1 MDAALRSAGFEV
13 VPLDWAEFETGTN
26 CFTTIFFTEAWDAD
40 HELVEANPDGVGA
53 DIVQTLDL
61 TDLFRP
67 GLTEA
72 RRQLAEWRR
81 SLLALFD
88 RVELLA
94 LPTLPIFPPR
104 LEDLNPETFVPIIT
118 EITRHTSLFNAA
130 GTPCVAQPIPCPGS
144 RLPASLQLVGPL
156 RGEELLLTT
165 ALEIE
170 AATGPGT

>member
-1 MDAALRSAGFEV
+1 VDGALRSAGFEV
-13 VPLDWAEFETGTN
+13 VPLDWAELETGTN
-26 CFTTIFFTEAWDAD
+26 CFTTIFFNEVWDVD

-53 DIVQTLDL
+53 DIVQALDMA
-61 TDLFRP
+61 DLFRP

-104 LEDLNPETFVPIIT
+104 LEDLNPETFVPIII

-130 GTPCVAQPIPCPGS
+130 GTPCTAQPVPSPGS
-144 RLPASLQLVGPL
+144 RLPASLQLVGPP

-165 ALEIE
+165 ALDIEI
-170 AATGPGT
+170 ATS